1 MRQKRDVKA
10 QRLKILYQ
18 RWAAKLGLS
27 ILATNAFF
35 PKEKMGFFLIFY
47 KLLILENS
55 DLQSYCTGIVQR
67 IPDTVCPVLSL
78 FTSYISIVH
87 MTLLINRY

>member
-47 KLLILENS
+47 KLLILENFRKILYRELNFYL
-55 DLQSYCTGIVQR
+55 DLDKG
-67 IPDTVCPVLSL
+67 
-78 FTSYISIVH
+78 
-87 MTLLINRY
+87 